1 MQANTY
7 FSGNLL
13 LFTKKTLMENF
24 IFGEVV
30 FVNFIDHQFEQF
42 VSRTFLGTTN
52 VLSRIKNAC
61 FSKEYVALTF
71 LFINVKFKQK
81 RILLLGWFFNE
92 TKWSNLSI
100 IGREST
106 EKGASLWEP

>member
-1 MQANTY
+1 MRANTY
-7 FSGNLL
+7 FHGDFL

-52 VLSRIKNAC
+52 VLSRVKNAC
-61 FSKEYVALTF
+61 FS
-71 LFINVKFKQK
+71 
-81 RILLLGWFFNE
+81 
-92 TKWSNLSI
+92 
-100 IGREST
+100 
-106 EKGASLWEP
+106 